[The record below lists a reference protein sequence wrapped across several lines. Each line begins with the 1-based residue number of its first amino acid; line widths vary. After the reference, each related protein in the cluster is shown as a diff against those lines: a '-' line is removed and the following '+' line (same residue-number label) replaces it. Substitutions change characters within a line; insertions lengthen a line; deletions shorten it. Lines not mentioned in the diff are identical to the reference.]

1 MMIPRFRKVLTLEIA
16 DRGSPAAMDTKCLAL
31 LGGSNENSRTSAS
44 GKSTLPSNKAVDDD
58 ARERFRDM
66 SG

>member
-1 MMIPRFRKVLTLEIA
+1 MIPRFRKILTLEVA
-16 DRGSPAAMDTKCLAL
+16 DRGSPAAIDTEGLAL
-31 LGGSNENSRTSAS
+31 LGRSNKNTRTSAS

-66 SG
+66 RG